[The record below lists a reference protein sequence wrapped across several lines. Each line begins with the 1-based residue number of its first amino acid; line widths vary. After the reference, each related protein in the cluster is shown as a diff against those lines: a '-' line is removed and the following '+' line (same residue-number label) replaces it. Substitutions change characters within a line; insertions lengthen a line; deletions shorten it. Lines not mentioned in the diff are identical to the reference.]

1 MLSVNYLISSQSCE
15 QVASKKYILNIILRV
30 YVYQKRLFDKYI
42 FEPKWKNSAK
52 VTLFNSEYISQE
64 ISNYGVA
71 MRNRS
76 RAIFRYLYDKA
87 ISFSNSRLREENWKS
102 GWRGRDRERQ

>member
-42 FEPKWKNSAK
+42 FEPK
-52 VTLFNSEYISQE
+52 
-64 ISNYGVA
+64 
-71 MRNRS
+71 
-76 RAIFRYLYDKA
+76 
-87 ISFSNSRLREENWKS
+87 
-102 GWRGRDRERQ
+102 